1 MAKRMLIWTGLM
13 VLAGIAVLASV
24 ADEDPT
30 AQFVVV
36 MPMLMWIIGVAVIG
50 LVPIVESSYQRAG
63 PVAAGPADPSSAAAP
78 DETPGTVTSSYRAR
92 SEAAARAFAAAEA
105 ARMEAEGYEVVG
117 ATWTPG
123 AWPVGAWVGGAI
135 LSLWLIG
142 IPILIYLVV
151 VKPMGT
157 LTVSR
162 RLRGPEDP

>member
-1 MAKRMLIWTGLM
+1 M

-36 MPMLMWIIGVAVIG
+36 VPMLMWIIGVAVIG
-50 LVPIVESSYQRAG
+50 LVPMVESFDQRAG
-63 PVAAGPADPSSAAAP
+63 PVAASPGDPPSAAP
-78 DETPGTVTSSYRAR
+78 DQETGTVTSIYRAR
-92 SEAAARAFAAAEA
+92 SYEAARAFADAEA
-105 ARMEAEGYEVVG
+105 VQMEADGYELVG
-117 ATWTPG
+117 ALWTPG
-123 AWPVGAWVGGAI
+123 RWPVAAWVGGAI

-142 IPILIYLVV
+142 IPILIYLFA

-162 RLRGPEDP
+162 RSRETLPITLA